1 MVLRDS
7 MGIRVELS
15 NGQEQ
20 ALREKAMRKFGYQ
33 KGALKKAI
41 SEAIDMWLNQEKG
54 KEERVTEPTKKLT
67 GILEGIKETS
77 VDLQHEATKLFL
89 TR

>member
-1 MVLRDS
+1 MVLSDL

-15 NGQEQ
+15 NEQEQ
-20 ALREKAMRKFGYQ
+20 ALRENAMRKFGYQ

-41 SEAIDMWLNQEKG
+41 SEAIDMWLSQEKG
-54 KEERVTEPTKKLT
+54 KEVRVTNPTKKLV
-67 GILEGIKETS
+67 GILAGINETS
-77 VDLQHEATKLFL
+77 VELQHQATKLFL